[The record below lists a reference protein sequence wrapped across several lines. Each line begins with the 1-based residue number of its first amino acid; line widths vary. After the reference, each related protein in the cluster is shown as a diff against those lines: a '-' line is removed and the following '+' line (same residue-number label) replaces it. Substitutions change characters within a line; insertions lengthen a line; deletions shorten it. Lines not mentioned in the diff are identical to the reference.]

1 MRSAASR
8 ERTDLISGA
17 LYKQLAYNPI
27 DSFERL
33 SMMVHYALAIAVR
46 SHLSGAP
53 GRWIASSRS
62 LSSGAHSR
70 GPLAPRN
77 DGRYHSLNLL

>member
-33 SMMVHYALAIAVR
+33 STMVHYALVIAVR
-46 SHLSGAP
+46 SHPSGRVP
-53 GRWIASSRS
+53 ERWIASSLRS
-62 LSSGAHSR
+62 SQ
-70 GPLAPRN
+70 
-77 DGRYHSLNLL
+77 